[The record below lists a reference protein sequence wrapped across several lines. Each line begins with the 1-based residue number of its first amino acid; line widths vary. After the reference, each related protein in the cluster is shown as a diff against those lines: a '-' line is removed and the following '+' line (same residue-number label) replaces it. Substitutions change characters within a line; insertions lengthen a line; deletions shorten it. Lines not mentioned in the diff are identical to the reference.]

1 MTEDH
6 EDHEGVGLIEVTGRA
21 TEDKLG
27 DLHGVVAQYLTIA
40 IQSGNASPAVLG
52 AAISFLK
59 NNSITAS
66 PSTNEALNRLSQTL
80 QERRTKRG
88 GLTPAAAKEAE
99 GAFGA
104 LMGSMPGWPQ

>member
-1 MTEDH
+1 MSESELDN
-6 EDHEGVGLIEVTGRA
+6 VGPISISGRA

-27 DLHGVVAQYLTIA
+27 DLHGVVAEYLTLA
-40 IQSGNASPAVLG
+40 ISTGAVSPAVLG

-66 PSTNEALNRLSQTL
+66 PSTNEALSRLSQTL

-88 GLTPAAAKEAE
+88 GLTPAVAKEAE
-99 GAFGA
+99 GAFGD
-104 LMGSMPGWPQ
+104 LMGTMPGWTQ